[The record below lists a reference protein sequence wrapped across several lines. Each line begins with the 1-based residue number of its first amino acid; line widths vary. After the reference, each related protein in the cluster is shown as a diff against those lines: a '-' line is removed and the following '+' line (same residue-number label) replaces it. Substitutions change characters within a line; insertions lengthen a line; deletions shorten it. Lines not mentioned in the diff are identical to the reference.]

1 MTNSTD
7 LDDPASD
14 LAPEMAAVSSATTDS
29 PQATGL
35 GELARRCRRR
45 TTDLLAIGLL
55 VVVGLAV
62 GRQLTAW
69 WNEPEL
75 ESISDPLRVTGSG
88 AAWTDPDDMQLGEL
102 GQEIQRRRV
111 SGDRKAAWSALEES
125 TRITASRGGWPESEA
140 DPSERQLLAV
150 LDRQQSRASQPTRSK
165 TAATTLHRLEG
176 PLPMVVAV
184 RQLLGQRRVVGWGLA
199 TRSANGHWVT
209 WTFAAAGHFPSEA
222 VQLPE
227 GSRRLLAVGS
237 GNPERLV
244 VFSGSAGR
252 DDWWRH
258 FDEQLRLAGWTL
270 GSPADRNANGW
281 TARWHHDSGQALI
294 VSARH
299 HKPGEWRGMLN
310 VFTPVQ
316 PESSPE
322 TSRTSPT
329 QQVQREST

>member
-1 MTNSTD
+1 MPAVPDPTELDDSTPGLAPVSSETTD
-7 LDDPASD
+7 LR
-14 LAPEMAAVSSATTDS
+14 ET
-29 PQATGL
+29 TGL

-55 VVVGLAV
+55 LVVGLAV

-75 ESISDPLRVTGSG
+75 ESISDPLSVTGSG

-102 GQEIQRRRV
+102 GQEIHRRRV
-111 SGDRKAAWSALEES
+111 NGDRQAAWSALEES
-125 TRITASRGGWPESEA
+125 TRVTASRGGWPEFEA
-140 DPSERQLLAV
+140 DSSERQLLKV
-150 LDRQQSRASQPTRSK
+150 LDRQQSRASQPKRFR
-165 TAATTLHRLEG
+165 TAATTLHRLDG

-199 TRSANGHWVT
+199 TRSSNGHWVT
-209 WTFAAAGHFPSEA
+209 WTFAAAGHLQSEP

-252 DDWWRH
+252 DDWWKH
-258 FDEQLRLAGWTL
+258 FDQQLRLAGWTL

-281 TARWHHDSGQALI
+281 TARWHHHSGQALV

-310 VFTPVQ
+310 IFTPVQ
-316 PESSPE
+316 PESSPA

-329 QQVQREST
+329 RRDQREST